1 MGFLGER
8 RTIEFIGWKDIV
20 VEIYGCDIGRYIAL
34 RKLGHTIGGAK
45 DIIEEGALLQ

>member
-1 MGFLGER
+1 MYKR
-8 RTIEFIGWKDIV
+8 KNNVTIGWKDTV
-20 VEIYGCDIGRYIAL
+20 VEMSGCDIGRYIAL